1 MAVHPNETAFT
12 ITIWGPFEYNS
23 PSFKPIGLGVDMTDE
38 KKITTIVDPFEN
50 RYISV
55 LASSKRARQLLDR
68 AEKHNLTV
76 DTEKVILQALNE
88 FLSGKVSPV
97 TGEEAPTGKKKKKE
111 E

>member
-1 MAVHPNETAFT
+1 M
-12 ITIWGPFEYNS
+12 S
-23 PSFKPIGLGVDMTDE
+23 DE
-38 KKITTIVDPFEN
+38 KKTRAVDPFEN

-76 DTEKVILQALNE
+76 DTEKVVLQALNE
-88 FLSGKVSPV
+88 FVSGKVVPV
-97 TGEEAPTGKKKKKE
+97 NGPVAPTGKKKKKDE